1 MNYEDI
7 AQPWQ
12 TTAKQQVTLPTRS
25 NNRFFYKHHPKTWEL
40 HYFETEETTGKTTE
54 TVRKP
59 VWLPELHVHH
69 ETPGVNGTRGFSNNP
84 DSGLTRTRLVDKGW
98 TIINPAQHDYLRK
111 YPARRGSYW
120 ADKFTTLENI
130 GGELVKSYRHDL
142 FADWRL
148 ELMQKGVLQL
158 PHKTFI
164 QRQMMDVQR
173 RIERHTRNQHIPE
186 IAAKLNGLQDLHKDM
201 KVAVQGLE
209 KNRGGHYEL

>member
-12 TTAKQQVTLPTRS
+12 TTAQQQITLPTRS
-25 NNRFFYKHHPKTWEL
+25 NNRFFYKHHPKNWEL
-40 HYFETEETTGKTTE
+40 HYFETQGKKPI
-54 TVRKP
+54 RKP

-69 ETPGVNGTRGFSNNP
+69 ETPGVNGTRGFTNTP
-84 DSGLTRTRLVDKGW
+84 DSGLARTRLVDKGW

-111 YPARRGSYW
+111 YPARKGSYW

-142 FADWRL
+142 FAEWRL
-148 ELMQKGVLQL
+148 ELMQKAVLQL

-186 IAAKLNGLQDLHKDM
+186 IAAKLKGLQDLHSDM
-201 KVAVQGLE
+201 KLALQDLE
-209 KNRGGHYEL
+209 KNRIEHYEL

>member
-25 NNRFFYKHHPKTWEL
+25 NNRFFYKHHPKNWEL
-40 HYFETEETTGKTTE
+40 HYFETQETTGKTTK

-201 KVAVQGLE
+201 KLALQDLE
-209 KNRGGHYEL
+209 KNKGAHYEL

>member
-25 NNRFFYKHHPKTWEL
+25 NNRFFYKHHPKNWEL
-40 HYFETEETTGKTTE
+40 YYFETEEKTGKTTK

-201 KVAVQGLE
+201 KLALQDLE

>member
-12 TTAKQQVTLPTRS
+12 TTAKQQITLPTRS
-25 NNRFFYKHHPKTWEL
+25 NNRFFYKHHPKNWEL
-40 HYFETEETTGKTTE
+40 HYFETEEKTGKKTE

-84 DSGLTRTRLVDKGW
+84 DSGLARTRLVDKGW

-111 YPARRGSYW
+111 YPARKGSYW

-142 FADWRL
+142 FAEWRK
-148 ELMQKGVLQL
+148 ELMKNGVLQL

-164 QRQMMDVQR
+164 LRKMMDVQR

-186 IAAKLNGLQDLHKDM
+186 IAAKLKGLQDLHNDM
-201 KVAVQGLE
+201 KLALKDLQE
-209 KNRGGHYEL
+209 NRIEHYEL

>member
-25 NNRFFYKHHPKTWEL
+25 NNRFFYKHHPKNWEL
-40 HYFETEETTGKTTE
+40 HYFETEEKTGKTTK
-54 TVRKP
+54 TVRKA

-201 KVAVQGLE
+201 KLALQDLE